1 MYIEKLADLLK
12 NNKVSEI
19 MCSVIDKNNNLL
31 AGMRGGCYDLRYKW
45 KWRLRSIEFGRG
57 YVYDEKF
64 CDLERE
70 ACIEFLKMSD
80 RDLHLASHIPE
91 FAE

>member
-31 AGMRGGCYDLRYKW
+31 AGMRGG